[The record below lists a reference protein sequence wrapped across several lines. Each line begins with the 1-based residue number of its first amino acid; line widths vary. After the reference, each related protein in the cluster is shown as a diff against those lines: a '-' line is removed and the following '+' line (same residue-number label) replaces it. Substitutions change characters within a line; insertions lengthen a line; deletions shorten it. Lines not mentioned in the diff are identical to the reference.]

1 MATILADVGTIF
13 TSAIGWVGNVITCIT
28 ANPLL
33 ELFCVVPLVGLGV
46 GMCKRL
52 IRL

>member
-1 MATILADVGTIF
+1 MAAILTDVGSIF
-13 TSAIGWVGNVITCIT
+13 TSAIGWVGSTITCIT

-33 ELFCVVPLVGLGV
+33 ELFCVLPLVGLGV